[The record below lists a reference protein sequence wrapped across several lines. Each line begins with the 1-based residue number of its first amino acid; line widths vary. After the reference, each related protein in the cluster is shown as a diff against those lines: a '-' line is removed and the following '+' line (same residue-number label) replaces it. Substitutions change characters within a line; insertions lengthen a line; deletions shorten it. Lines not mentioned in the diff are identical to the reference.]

1 MTVRR
6 EVLIVFVVAAFVPQ
20 FAHGVPP
27 VTDGLVAHW
36 GLDEGGGTTIFDS
49 IGTNDGW
56 VEGAQWV
63 TGITGKALSF
73 DGSGYAEIPDSP
85 ELRPY
90 NHRLSVA
97 LWINPLYQGGSP
109 HVTIIRKGI
118 GCYTAGWGIDC
129 DGATG
134 SNPIWFWGLPAD
146 PQHTLI
152 PSWRAQSSAAIA
164 IGEWQ
169 FIAGTAD
176 GTVVKIY
183 VNGEVSGQ
191 SPIDTSRE
199 VYNEHSITVG
209 ANYAN
214 CGYWH
219 NHYKGAI
226 DEVMLYDKALSD
238 CEILALYHQ
247 HAPRL
252 YVVIPG
258 VCDDGKKMIAAAS
271 AMSDS
276 PGPAFTIAESE
287 GWGDDAIRDVVTGGA
302 ENAKLNGWDLII
314 NIDMNLEG
322 PFIKYITPT
331 EFTRWEPATQW
342 AAQVANIVSEEFTK
356 VVPCGCRIL
365 YAHSAGSDAVFK
377 SVRDSAGKGTKKMYG
392 DIKEYDD
399 INILN
404 GRTGANEL
412 SQWLDKRGYKWSQ
425 VKVFTSQ
432 GDIWAAPPTPW
443 GGGSIANKDG
453 AAEKARQGAWVH
465 IHCNKVWT
473 GVQWVKPDHNTLRDY
488 YSNSAEFEVYTQTV
502 EAQPYQASFID
513 AMQKDWTL
521 P

>member
-1 MTVRR
+1 
-6 EVLIVFVVAAFVPQ
+6 
-20 FAHGVPP
+20 
-27 VTDGLVAHW
+27 
-36 GLDEGGGTTIFDS
+36 
-49 IGTNDGW
+49 
-56 VEGAQWV
+56 
-63 TGITGKALSF
+63 
-73 DGSGYAEIPDSP
+73 
-85 ELRPY
+85 
-90 NHRLSVA
+90 
-97 LWINPLYQGGSP
+97 
-109 HVTIIRKGI
+109 
-118 GCYTAGWGIDC
+118 
-129 DGATG
+129 
-134 SNPIWFWGLPAD
+134 
-146 PQHTLI
+146 
-152 PSWRAQSSAAIA
+152 
-164 IGEWQ
+164 
-169 FIAGTAD
+169 
-176 GTVVKIY
+176 
-183 VNGEVSGQ
+183 
-191 SPIDTSRE
+191 
-199 VYNEHSITVG
+199 
-209 ANYAN
+209 
-214 CGYWH
+214 
-219 NHYKGAI
+219 
-226 DEVMLYDKALSD
+226 MLYDKALSD